1 VIAAAMAGS
10 ILRSA
15 ARATVRRIRRDR
27 RAVMREYDQGNWA
40 ARREQRAWEQ
50 AESLEDFLIGGEA
63 RRITAKIDGTPVRVA
78 CHEYYRY
85 RLSALQRLVR
95 EQLPPDGDLIELGCG
110 FGYNLFSLALAFPER
125 RFLGFDISTNGIEM
139 GRAIADHFGLADRI
153 GFDLLDLTERGA
165 PNLERLTGRSCFT
178 FFCLEQLPDD
188 IDGALRNIIA
198 ARPRRVLHV
207 ESSTELLSLRRPSDW
222 ANYAFVKS
230 MDYQNRLFG
239 LLRELE
245 EKGELRLLHMGRAP
259 FAPTL
264 QNDGFVATWEPCG
277 PRS

>member
-1 VIAAAMAGS
+1 MAGS

-27 RAVMREYDQGNWA
+27 RAVMKEYDQGNWA
-40 ARREQRAWEQ
+40 ARREQRSWER
-50 AESLEDFLIGGEA
+50 AAGLEAFLTGSDT
-63 RRITAKIDGTPVRVA
+63 RRIAAKIDGIAVRVT

-85 RLSALQRLVR
+85 RLGALQRLVR
-95 EQLPPDGDLIELGCG
+95 EQLSADGDLVELGCG
-110 FGYNLFSLALAFPER
+110 FGYNLFSLALAFPQR
-125 RFLGFDISTNGIEM
+125 RFLGLDISPNGIET
-139 GRAIADHFGLADRI
+139 GRAIASRFALADRVS
-153 GFDLLDLTERGA
+153 FDFLDLTRRSE
-165 PNLERLTGRSCFT
+165 PNFEHLAGRSCFT
-178 FFCLEQLPDD
+178 FFCLEQLPDNVE
-188 IDGALRNIIA
+188 GALKNIIA

-239 LLRELE
+239 LLRMLDR
-245 EKGELRLLHMGRAP
+245 KGDLRLLHVGRAP